1 MFSLQKKTTFQKKI
15 IIVEKELDDIYID
28 DIGNLKDIP
37 KLAVIDKKCGCVKVV
52 FDREELTTT
61 NIDKK

>member
-28 DIGNLKDIP
+28 DIGNLKDLP
-37 KLAVIDKKCGCVKVV
+37 KLAVIDKKFGCVKVV

>member
-15 IIVEKELDDIYID
+15 IIVEEELDDIYID
-28 DIGNLKDIP
+28 DIGNLKDLP
-37 KLAVIDKKCGCVKVV
+37 KLAVIDQKCGCVKVV